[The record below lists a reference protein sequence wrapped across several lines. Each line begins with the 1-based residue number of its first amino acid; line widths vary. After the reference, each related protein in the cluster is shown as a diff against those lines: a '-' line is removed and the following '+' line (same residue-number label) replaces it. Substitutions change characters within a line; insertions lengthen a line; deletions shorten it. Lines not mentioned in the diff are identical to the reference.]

1 MILERM
7 IEMLVISDILK
18 SNYPLNDDELFELN
32 EKHDKLRDEYIK
44 KHIG

>member
-18 SNYPLNDDELFELN
+18 SNYPLND
-32 EKHDKLRDEYIK
+32 EKHNKLRDEYIK